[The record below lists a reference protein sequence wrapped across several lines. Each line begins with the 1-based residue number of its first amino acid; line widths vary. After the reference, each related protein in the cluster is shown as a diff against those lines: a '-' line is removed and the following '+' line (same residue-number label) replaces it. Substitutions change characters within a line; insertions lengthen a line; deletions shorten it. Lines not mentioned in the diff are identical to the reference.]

1 MTHYTCGNIFTAQ
14 TWSIPDNTRIVG
26 DEQQTVIK
34 AVDSS
39 MTVPFSGSYIIEMGG
54 SNANGNL
61 CPTSGS
67 CISGDL
73 LGNAGPSLD
82 DEAFY
87 FLDISSWAQANKGK
101 DFYFESFDEARKAK
115 VRRST
120 AGTDQSAFLVWCVER
135 KIELIYIQPGERK
148 QNARVESFH
157 GRLGEERLTVSW
169 FQNLFDVRRKIAALR
184 KEYNVE
190 RPHISLEYRTPQ
202 DFAAAT
208 RASEAG
214 PALMAPPS

>member
-1 MTHYTCGNIFTAQ
+1 MVLLMTHYTCGNIFTTQ

-120 AGTDQSAFLVWCVER
+120 AGTDQSAFSGVVCGAKDRVDPHSARRAKAERTGGEFSRTAGRRAFDGELVS
-135 KIELIYIQPGERK
+135 ELVRCPAQDRGVAQGVQRGASAHQLGIS
-148 QNARVESFH
+148 NAAGLCCCDES
-157 GRLGEERLTVSW
+157 V
-169 FQNLFDVRRKIAALR
+169 
-184 KEYNVE
+184 
-190 RPHISLEYRTPQ
+190 
-202 DFAAAT
+202 
-208 RASEAG
+208 
-214 PALMAPPS
+214 